1 VGEEIDQ
8 EIEAAKTVISVLE
21 PLSPEVRAS
30 VLDYVRT
37 RLQID
42 LSKSIS
48 RGEGLSAQT
57 APSPHIEALMR
68 RYGIIRFTF

>member
-1 VGEEIDQ
+1 MGEEIDQ
-8 EIEAAKTVISVLE
+8 EIKAAKTVISALE

-42 LSKSIS
+42 LTKSIP